1 MYKSAQSHGVLCRE
15 NALCKSLETKCRET
29 VRQRG
34 LCGGKKGA
42 LTWLGARKDLRIH
55 SDAVEK
61 KNLYLHQHAPQHH
74 HPQERQLQSFHP
86 NYFCFFFFFCHCIM
100 DMRDTMNAQFSLLP
114 NAFTFQRQ
122 TKKEPVPQFHRL
134 SAEVQQT
141 VKLNY
146 DTKKTWSLRSLN
158 FSSVS
163 MVTSFVSLYIILS
176 RTS

>member
-61 KNLYLHQHAPQHH
+61 KICICISMHH
-74 HPQERQLQSFHP
+74 SIIILRRGSYNPFILTISV
-86 NYFCFFFFFCHCIM
+86 FFFFCHCIM